1 MQLSSQANFESP
13 PLTPTLQVLQTR
25 RCLRLHVANMSDTVA
40 ADDDGVTLP
49 HIPAGL
55 YKIVAQ
61 YVDADDLPAL
71 RLASKSWH
79 GAATAAGW

>member
-1 MQLSSQANFESP
+1 M
-13 PLTPTLQVLQTR
+13 
-25 RCLRLHVANMSDTVA
+25 ANMSDTVA

-55 YKIVAQ
+55 YKTVAQ